1 MFHFFDTNLNF
12 VKLDET
18 KKLTLEI
25 TVENA
30 AIFCNKCK
38 KMLIFGGQAMKK
50 DISYV
55 NSILNGISTT

>member
-1 MFHFFDTNLNF
+1 M
-12 VKLDET
+12 KQ

-25 TVENA
+25 TVENT
-30 AIFCNKCK
+30 AIFCNRCK